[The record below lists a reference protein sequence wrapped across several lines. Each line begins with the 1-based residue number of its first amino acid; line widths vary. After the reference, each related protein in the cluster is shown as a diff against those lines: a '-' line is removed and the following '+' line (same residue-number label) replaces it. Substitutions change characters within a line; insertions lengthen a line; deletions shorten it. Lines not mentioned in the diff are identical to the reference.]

1 MKATTALASVV
12 VLALAAA
19 PVIPASAESPD
30 QVIQET
36 SELVLQE
43 LNENRETFRQDSEA
57 LYAAIDDILLPRFDS
72 RFAAQLVLARHW
84 RTASEEQ
91 QSRFIDAFY
100 QALLR
105 KYADGV
111 LEFDPDMI
119 TVLPFRGDP
128 TKKRAKVRSTVDL
141 EDGTKVAVDYEL
153 VQRKSG
159 WLVFNVI
166 IEGVSY
172 VRNFRAELE
181 SEIKSTSLDAVIA
194 AVSLLEEDDIVI
206 DGGNI
211 ERYGGLI
218 LQNGHCQWDVDF
230 RRVPIG

>member
-1 MKATTALASVV
+1 MPVLTTGSRTDVKSLLASICILL
-12 VLALAAA
+12 LATAGIAVADDSPNAVIDSAVAQLTEQLDGRKDELA
-19 PVIPASAESPD
+19 
-30 QVIQET
+30 
-36 SELVLQE
+36 
-43 LNENRETFRQDSEA
+43 ENRQA
-57 LYAAIDDILLPRFDS
+57 LYEIIDDILLPRFDS

-172 VRNFRAELE
+172 VRNFRAELD
-181 SEIKSTSLDAVIA
+181 SEIKASGLDAVIA
-194 AVSLLEEDDIVI
+194 RLESEAGSVAD
-206 DGGNI
+206 
-211 ERYGGLI
+211 E
-218 LQNGHCQWDVDF
+218 
-230 RRVPIG
+230 

>member
-1 MKATTALASVV
+1 MKAILMSLCVALIAMADVAVADDSPNAIIDSAVAQLSEQLDGRKDE
-12 VLALAAA
+12 LA
-19 PVIPASAESPD
+19 
-30 QVIQET
+30 
-36 SELVLQE
+36 
-43 LNENRETFRQDSEA
+43 ENRKA
-57 LYAAIDDILLPRFDS
+57 LYEIIDDILLPRFDR

-84 RTASEEQ
+84 RTATEEQ
-91 QSRFIDAFY
+91 QTRFIDAFY

-105 KYADGV
+105 KYADGI

-119 TVLPFRGDP
+119 TVLPFRGDA

-141 EDGTKVAVDYEL
+141 EDGSKVAVDYEL
-153 VQRKSG
+153 VRRSSG

-194 AVSLLEEDDIVI
+194 RLESEA
-206 DGGNI
+206 GTAGN
-211 ERYGGLI
+211 E
-218 LQNGHCQWDVDF
+218 
-230 RRVPIG
+230 